1 MTQTIAGQLAPE
13 LEVPYWID
21 AKGTQCPPVTL
32 KELGERHRLLF
43 FYQHW
48 CPGCHSRGFPM
59 LQALVEDPRSQSV
72 AYAAVQTVFEGSS
85 VNTPDTLPLDQRR
98 YGLKI
103 PFGHEDR
110 SSLGLYPTTMENYRT
125 GGTPWF
131 VAIDPDGMV
140 LQDGFEIDIYRFI
153 GSVAE
158 TGPNARG

>member
-21 AKGTQCPPVTL
+21 ANGMQRPPVTL
-32 KELGERHRLLF
+32 KEFGERHRLLF

-48 CPGCHSRGFPM
+48 CPGCHSRGFPT
-59 LQALVEDPRSQSV
+59 LQALVKDPRSQSV

-85 VNTPDTLPLDQRR
+85 VNTPDTLHLDQRR
-98 YGLKI
+98 YDLKI

-110 SSLGLYPTTMENYRT
+110 SSLGLHPTTMENYRT

-131 VAIDPDGMV
+131 VAIDPDGVV
-140 LQDGFEIDIYRFI
+140 LQDGFEIDIFRFI
-153 GSVAE
+153 GSVVE
-158 TGPNARG
+158 TGPGARG